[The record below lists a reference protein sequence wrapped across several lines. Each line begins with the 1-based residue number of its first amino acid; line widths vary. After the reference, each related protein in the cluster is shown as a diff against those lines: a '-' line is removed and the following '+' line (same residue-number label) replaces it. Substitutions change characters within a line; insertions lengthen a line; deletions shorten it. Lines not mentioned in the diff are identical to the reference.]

1 LSEDDVCLACSG
13 RFKWRR
19 YASLWRAIVCEAVRL
34 CNHGVPS
41 CVMPPVFEPTPKLLA
56 RDVFE
61 EQNMLPNSSGISLSK
76 RLCQRTLSSFARPG
90 NFALCAAMLAS
101 HKRSCTLRSRKF
113 CLVLGTAQQPLILHV
128 LESPHHNRRYWR
140 QSAFVIS
147 VHNND
152 WSQGVSFHSRLL
164 TTKTSESERS
174 LLHQAVAP
182 LPAHPRQ
189 ETALTLGACGQPL
202 HVKVHNSA

>member
-1 LSEDDVCLACSG
+1 MQAFNLITAGCPAVLTLPLLRTFCQSKTALAALVQGELILRLFNCADRRCLGYLSEDDVCLACSG

-76 RLCQRTLSSFARPG
+76 RLCQRMLSSSARPG
-90 NFALCAAMLAS
+90 NSVRRC
-101 HKRSCTLRSRKF
+101 
-113 CLVLGTAQQPLILHV
+113 
-128 LESPHHNRRYWR
+128 HHG
-140 QSAFVIS
+140 I
-147 VHNND
+147 
-152 WSQGVSFHSRLL
+152 
-164 TTKTSESERS
+164 
-174 LLHQAVAP
+174 
-182 LPAHPRQ
+182 
-189 ETALTLGACGQPL
+189 
-202 HVKVHNSA
+202 